1 MIQHIQHEVF
11 PGEPRQEE
19 LQKKHIIVRYKIRIF
34 KIKNLADL
42 CIWNVS
48 DCSLE
53 LTMPQLPHSAGQ
65 YDSLVEILDLVLN
78 HTSFAI

>member
-1 MIQHIQHEVF
+1 MKFF
-11 PGEPRQEE
+11 PVNHGRRNT
-19 LQKKHIIVRYKIRIF
+19 KKDIVVRYEITIF
-34 KIKNLADL
+34 KIEDLADL
-42 CIWNVS
+42 RICNVS